1 MVLPLPL
8 TMRWDLPPWAHDLVQ
23 PEQRFPTV
31 SERMGLAVE
40 LSRRNV
46 VERTGDPFGAAVFDL
61 STFRL
66 LALGVNVVVPTS
78 TVAAHGEI
86 VALCLAGVAVGNY
99 DVGVGNGD
107 PVELVTS
114 CAPCMMCLGAIMG
127 SGVSSLVI
135 AARSDDTRSLG
146 LGKSSR
152 PPGWVE
158 GLRRLGIA
166 VTEDVLRAEAVEV
179 LREYVGGRGG
189 IQD

>member
-8 TMRWDLPPWAHDLVQ
+8 TMRWDLPPWAQDLVQ
-23 PEQRFPTV
+23 PEQGFPTV
-31 SERMGLAVE
+31 SERMELAVE

-46 VERTGDPFGAAVFDL
+46 AERTGDPFGAAVFDL
-61 STFRL
+61 STFRP
-66 LALGVNVVVPTS
+66 LAVGVNVVAPS
-78 TVAAHGEI
+78 ATVAAHAEV
-86 VALCLAGVAVGNY
+86 VALCLAGVALGNH
-99 DVGVGNGD
+99 DVGVGNGG

-114 CAPCMMCLGAIMG
+114 CAPCMMCQGAIMG

-135 AARSDDTRSLG
+135 AVREEDTQSLG

-158 GLRRLGIA
+158 GLRRRGIA

-179 LREYVGGRGG
+179 LREYVGGGGG